1 MSEMLMTDTAATT
14 TEGST
19 ASSQSDANANANAS
33 QTQQADGVQNQQTTT
48 NSDGKSGQNDATKGA
63 QGAPESYEFKAFEG
77 QEYDQKVLGVYK
89 DVAKELNLSQEA
101 AQKILEKMSPAM
113 QAQRMEQM
121 SQIRSEWSNQ
131 SSADSEFGGENLQQN
146 LAFARKAL
154 DTFGTP
160 ELRSLL
166 NESGLG
172 NHPEVIRFMYRSG
185 KAISG
190 DRFVAGSQGQKG
202 KPQSQADY
210 ANSLYPSQQ

>member
-1 MSEMLMTDTAATT
+1 MSEMLMTETAATT
-14 TEGST
+14 TEGSS
-19 ASSQSDANANANAS
+19 ASQSDASTQVSAS
-33 QTQQADGVQNQQTTT
+33 QTQQADGAQNQQTTT
-48 NSDGKSGQNDATKGA
+48 NSDGKSGQVDANKGA
-63 QGAPESYEFKAFEG
+63 QGAPESYEFKSFEG
-77 QEYDQKVLGVYK
+77 QQYDQKVLGVYK

-113 QAQRMEQM
+113 QEQRMEQLN
-121 SQIRSEWSNQ
+121 QIRTEWS
-131 SSADSEFGGENLQQN
+131 SKASADPEYGGENLQQN
-146 LAFARKAL
+146 LSVARKAL
-154 DTFGTP
+154 DAFGTP

-190 DRFVAGSQGQKG
+190 DRFVGGSQGQKG